1 VCVAMVASID
11 FIASREN
18 LVTFIL
24 FADKFDC
31 GFDGWTTVVVAG
43 K

>member
-1 VCVAMVASID
+1 VASVD

-31 GFDGWTTVVVAG
+31 DLDAWTTVAVAG
-43 K
+43 KGQLLP